1 MAKETIT
8 VVRDDLDGTVIEEGQ
23 GETVRFS
30 VNNTSYVI
38 DLTTQNAT
46 AFRDA
51 IKPYIDAAA
60 TEVASLPRSSSSRS
74 SSPKSNK
81 EELQKIRQW
90 AKDNGHDVS
99 ERGRVAQSIQDAY
112 HAAH

>member
-1 MAKETIT
+1 MAKETI
-8 VVRDDLDGTVIEEGQ
+8 VVLRDDIDGTIIEEGQ

-38 DLTTQNAT
+38 DLSTQNAV

-60 TEVASLPRSSSSRS
+60 KEVSSLPRTSSSA
-74 SSPKSNK
+74 PKSNK
-81 EELQKIRQW
+81 EDLMKIRLW
-90 AKDNGHDVS
+90 ARENGYNVS
-99 ERGRVAQSIQDAY
+99 GRGRVSQEIQDAF
-112 HAAH
+112 HAANG